1 VVKVEKQKT
10 ARLSLAVFCFSR
22 AARPRPLTN
31 PKPRDKSPKA
41 TITKPMQQ
49 RSTHQSR
56 RQSPGGARVFADDAG
71 RLWNAS
77 HATGTVDAAVVF
89 TCISDSRQTARA
101 IAVPVGFT
109 LIDTGDDVLR
119 AWLREAPRMGLLT

>member
-1 VVKVEKQKT
+1 
-10 ARLSLAVFCFSR
+10 
-22 AARPRPLTN
+22 
-31 PKPRDKSPKA
+31 
-41 TITKPMQQ
+41 MQG
-49 RSTHQSR
+49 RSTQDSR

-101 IAVPVGFT
+101 IAVPVGFAMT
-109 LIDTGDDVLR
+109 DAADDVLR
-119 AWLREAPRMGLLT
+119 TWLREAPRMGLLT

>member
-1 VVKVEKQKT
+1 MH
-10 ARLSLAVFCFSR
+10 S
-22 AARPRPLTN
+22 
-31 PKPRDKSPKA
+31 
-41 TITKPMQQ
+41 
-49 RSTHQSR
+49 RSTQHSR
-56 RQSPGGARVFADDAG
+56 RHTPGGARVFADDAG

-101 IAVPVGFT
+101 IAVPVSFALT
-109 LIDTGDDVLR
+109 EAGDDILR

>member
-1 VVKVEKQKT
+1 
-10 ARLSLAVFCFSR
+10 
-22 AARPRPLTN
+22 
-31 PKPRDKSPKA
+31 
-41 TITKPMQQ
+41 MQS
-49 RSTHQSR
+49 RSTQQSR

-101 IAVPVGFT
+101 IAVPVSFALT
-109 LIDTGDDVLR
+109 DAGDDILR

>member
-1 VVKVEKQKT
+1 
-10 ARLSLAVFCFSR
+10 
-22 AARPRPLTN
+22 
-31 PKPRDKSPKA
+31 
-41 TITKPMQQ
+41 MQG
-49 RSTHQSR
+49 RSTQHSR

-101 IAVPVGFT
+101 IAVPVGFAMTDAADDT
-109 LIDTGDDVLR
+109 LRT
-119 AWLREAPRMGLLT
+119 WLREAPRMGLLT